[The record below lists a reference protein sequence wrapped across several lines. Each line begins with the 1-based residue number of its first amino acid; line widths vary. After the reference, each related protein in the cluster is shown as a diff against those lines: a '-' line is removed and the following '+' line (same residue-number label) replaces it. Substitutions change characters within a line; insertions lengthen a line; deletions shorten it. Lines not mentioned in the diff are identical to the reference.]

1 MPSLARELE
10 ARSAA
15 ADALRI
21 QEEKNKDAAS
31 KRERFEEFQK
41 MEALMK
47 MPEVKWLQE
56 QYQMRVDQEREA
68 ALSISI
74 PAEDADRARH
84 RHHVAKELCD
94 LLPNR
99 YQELKNQV
107 FAEEPKEIPLT
118 AVT

>member
-15 ADALRI
+15 DDALRI
-21 QEEKNKDAAS
+21 QEEKNQAAAS
-31 KRERFEEFQK
+31 KRERYEEFQRL
-41 MEALMK
+41 EALMRL
-47 MPEVKWLQE
+47 PEVKWLQE
-56 QYQMRVDQEREA
+56 QYQMRVDQERAA
-68 ALSISI
+68 ALSIILSDDE
-74 PAEDADRARH
+74 ANKARH

-94 LLPNR
+94 LLPTR
-99 YQELKNQV
+99 YQELKNSV